1 MKEETRSVEL
11 DRYEYGV
18 VIRSLNDKRSA
29 LIQEKRSTDTVDR
42 LLLKVIDAPTTKKGR
57 PWHGHR

>member
-18 VIRSLNDKRSA
+18 VIHSLNDKRSA
-29 LIQEKRSTDTVDR
+29 LIKEKRPTDTVDR
-42 LLLKVIDAPTTKKGR
+42 VLLKVIDAPITRKGR
-57 PWHGHR
+57 PGHGHR